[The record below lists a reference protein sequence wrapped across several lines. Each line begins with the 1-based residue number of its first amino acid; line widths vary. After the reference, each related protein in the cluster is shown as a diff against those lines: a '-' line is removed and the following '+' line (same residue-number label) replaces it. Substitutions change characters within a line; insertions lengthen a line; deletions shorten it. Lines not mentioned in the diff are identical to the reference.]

1 MRGLLLPAGTL
12 ENLTARAVWGLGA
25 QSSTFSRDPTGE
37 ANPLG
42 QRRTK
47 PTLQLQGWQQ
57 DHQGSQ
63 GIPKGSARPRAASQ
77 QARDPMHSLAAEK
90 SREQMPSRAGDR
102 DKRLRG
108 HRAGLLETTESC

>member
-47 PTLQLQGWQQ
+47 PTLQLAGMAAGPSGFTGYSKGQCQA
-57 DHQGSQ
+57 
-63 GIPKGSARPRAASQ
+63 KGSEP
-77 QARDPMHSLAAEK
+77 
-90 SREQMPSRAGDR
+90 AGE
-102 DKRLRG
+102 G
-108 HRAGLLETTESC
+108 PNAQPGC